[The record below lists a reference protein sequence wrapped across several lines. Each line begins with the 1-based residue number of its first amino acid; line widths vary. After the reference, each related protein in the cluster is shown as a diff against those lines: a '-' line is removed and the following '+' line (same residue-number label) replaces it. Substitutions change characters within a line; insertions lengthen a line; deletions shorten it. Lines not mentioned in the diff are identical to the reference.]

1 MQASTGKFVQ
11 VLVAVPSARLGARMA
26 RALVGSHL
34 AACVQIVGPVQS
46 HYRWQGR
53 IERAREWLLLIKT
66 RAARVAEIEAAVRQ
80 EHPYT
85 LPEMLVVPVQG
96 GFGPY
101 LDWLQQECGGGPPG
115 GRRRNAP
122 ERPASR
128 ARRQRI
134 GRASGARRSRAKSVP
149 FPR

>member
-1 MQASTGKFVQ
+1 MRAKPGEFVQ

-26 RALVGSHL
+26 RGLVESNL

-46 HYRWQGR
+46 HYRWRGR
-53 IERAREWLLLIKT
+53 IERAREWLLVIKT
-66 RAARVAEIEAAVRQ
+66 RSARVAAIEAAVRQ

-85 LPEMLVVPVQG
+85 LPEMLVVPVLG

-101 LDWLQQECGGGPPG
+101 LDWLRQECGDGPPG
-115 GRRRNAP
+115 GRHRTAP
-122 ERPASR
+122 KRPASR
-128 ARRQRI
+128 ARRRGI
-134 GRASGARRSRAKSVP
+134 GRPSGARRSRAKSVP

>member
-1 MQASTGKFVQ
+1 LHVQASTGKFVQ

-46 HYRWQGR
+46 HYRWRGR

-85 LPEMLVVPVQG
+85 LPEILVVPVRG

-101 LDWLQQECGGGPPG
+101 LDWLRQECGDGPPG
-115 GRRRNAP
+115 GRHRTSP
-122 ERPASR
+122 KRPSAT
-128 ARRQRI
+128 
-134 GRASGARRSRAKSVP
+134 RSR
-149 FPR
+149 RGRGT